1 MSYFWC
7 LEKVDK
13 IPHKI
18 VKKRSRIRLCFLKK
32 SVKKSEHHLFYLRFY
47 ISFSSSLDS
56 CKPIRNLSCRR
67 GDIDEIMVFQDS
79 VDDNSSRRPQNK
91 KIPTGLFFFGSLFH
105 VQQFIA
111 ILEELNFSRCFTY
124 TYGMLITTISRASY
138 YVFTLYPP
146 MGN

>member
-32 SVKKSEHHLFYLRFY
+32 SVKKSDHHFFNNDS
-47 ISFSSSLDS
+47 ISVFRALSIHVS
-56 CKPIRNLSCRR
+56 KVEIRVVAE
-67 GDIDEIMVFQDS
+67 EISTKSWFFQDS

-111 ILEELNFSRCFTY
+111 ILEEQNFSRCFTY
-124 TYGMLITTISRASY
+124 IYSGVVL
-138 YVFTLYPP
+138 
-146 MGN
+146 